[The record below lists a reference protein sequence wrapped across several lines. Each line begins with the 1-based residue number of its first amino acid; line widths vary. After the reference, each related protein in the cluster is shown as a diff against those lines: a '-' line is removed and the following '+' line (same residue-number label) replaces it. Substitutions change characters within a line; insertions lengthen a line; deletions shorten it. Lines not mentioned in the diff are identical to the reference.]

1 MSQMNQLNAI
11 TDDTCD
17 ATGDDIY
24 DTHSKNTPTKYVKWV
39 NKVDKI
45 VFKYLNLHLDDL
57 PDENYR
63 INFDEGMEPECMA
76 KIIIEPN
83 IGPVDD
89 LDVDVD
95 EDSLYRKWMEK
106 VEHIVYAYLQM
117 STDDLPDENYRM
129 NFDDGMTPEEMAKII
144 VGPMDDLIHDTVSR
158 FFN

>member
-11 TDDTCD
+11 IDVTTNDDRD
-17 ATGDDIY
+17 LY
-24 DTHSKNTPTKYVKWV
+24 DTDSTNTRTKYVKWV

-63 INFDEGMEPECMA
+63 INFDEGMEPESMA
-76 KIIIEPN
+76 KIIIGP
-83 IGPVDD
+83 IFGPVDE
-89 LDVDVD
+89 LDVD

-106 VEHIVYAYLQM
+106 VELIVYAYLQM

-144 VGPMDDLIHDTVSR
+144 IVPVDNIIHYTVNR